1 MNKAQ
6 KEEINEGKEKDE
18 KGKRKSDIG
27 EREVKKITI
36 IKAYSIT
43 KNKIKM
49 VTKGRNK
56 RIEKHMELDKN
67 KEDKN

>member
-27 EREVKKITI
+27 EREVKKRTI

>member
-27 EREVKKITI
+27 EREVKKRTI
-36 IKAYSIT
+36 IKAYSIS
-43 KNKIKM
+43 KNMIKM

-56 RIEKHMELDKN
+56 RIEKHKELDKN